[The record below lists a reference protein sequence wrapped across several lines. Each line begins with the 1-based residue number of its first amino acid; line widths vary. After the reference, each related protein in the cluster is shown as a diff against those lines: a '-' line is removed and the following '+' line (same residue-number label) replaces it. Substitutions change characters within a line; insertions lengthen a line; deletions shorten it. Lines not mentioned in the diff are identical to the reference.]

1 MTHEYAAMIHAYLS
15 EKIAFAEDKKQAA
28 EKQGDHGRRLFFEGQ
43 LDELLVIRKYLS
55 ENVDLNTQQYY

>member
-1 MTHEYAAMIHAYLS
+1 MTHEYCAMIHAYLS
-15 EKIAFAEDKKQAA
+15 EKIAVAEDRKQAA
-28 EKQGDHGRRLFFEGQ
+28 KKQGDHGRRLFFEGQ